1 MKKAIIAARIV
12 LAIIY
17 LVYGTNYFL
26 HFFPSSL
33 PPGKAGDFMGG
44 LRQSGYLFEYM
55 KAMQIIGAVLLFINR
70 WAVMTTIVLFPI
82 SLNIFLFHV
91 FLQLNGLG
99 TAVILIAANL
109 FLLYAYRPHYRVLLA
124 KRPLQ

>member
-1 MKKAIIAARIV
+1 MKKAIIVARIV

-44 LRQSGYLFEYM
+44 LKRSGYFFEYM
-55 KAMQIIGAVLLFINR
+55 KAMQIIGAILMFIDRWTVL
-70 WAVMTTIVLFPI
+70 TTIVLLPI
-82 SLNIFLFHV
+82 SLNIFLFHA

-99 TAVILIAANL
+99 TAVILLAANL
-109 FLLYAYRPHYRVLLA
+109 FLVYSYRRNYWGLLTV
-124 KRPLQ
+124 RP

>member
-1 MKKAIIAARIV
+1 MKKAIIVARIV

-44 LRQSGYLFEYM
+44 LKRSGYFFEYM
-55 KAMQIIGAVLLFINR
+55 KAMQIIGAILMFIDRWTVL
-70 WAVMTTIVLFPI
+70 TTIVLLPI
-82 SLNIFLFHV
+82 SLNIFLFHA

-99 TAVILIAANL
+99 TAVILLATNL
-109 FLLYAYRPHYRVLLA
+109 FLVYSYRRNYWGLLTA
-124 KRPLQ
+124 RP